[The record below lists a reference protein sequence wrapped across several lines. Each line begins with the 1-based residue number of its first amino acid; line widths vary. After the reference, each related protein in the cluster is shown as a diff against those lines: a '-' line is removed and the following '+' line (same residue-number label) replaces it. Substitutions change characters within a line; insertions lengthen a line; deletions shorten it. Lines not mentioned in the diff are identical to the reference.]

1 MMSIN
6 LKGNNSEEFF
16 FGRNFYF
23 FQEFEKILFFQIY
36 KNFIFLFPQIKWI
49 I

>member
-6 LKGNNSEEFF
+6 LKGNNSEDFF
-16 FGRNFYF
+16 WKDFYF

>member
-6 LKGNNSEEFF
+6 LKGNNSEDF
-16 FGRNFYF
+16 FGRIFIF

-36 KNFIFLFPQIKWI
+36 KNVIFLFPQIKWI